1 MFDKRSRH
9 VWIYEIYK
17 IWVVEGAGGRALGDV
32 DHVTQWKAAEVFLN
46 SESVSGHVFLGNILL
61 MFFFH
66 WSDQKNE

>member
-1 MFDKRSRH
+1 M
-9 VWIYEIYK
+9 
-17 IWVVEGAGGRALGDV
+17 EGAGGRALGDV